1 MNRCLT
7 LVFALAF
14 SLIALVSANS
24 ICDNAPCEKQIN
36 VSVGKDFTI
45 SLEATPGSTGFDW
58 WTNFDTH
65 YLSLVNSTFIPKNA
79 ASGMIGAS
87 GMENFAFNA
96 KRTGNTEV
104 RMLLLRP
111 WVNGTIIESKLFQIN
126 IAQLSANK
134 PTYDIQQ
141 YSRVKPPYYTVPSTS
156 SR

>member
-1 MNRCLT
+1 MNRCVT
-7 LVFALAF
+7 SVFALAF

-36 VSVGKDFTI
+36 VSAGKDFTI
-45 SLEATPGSTGFDW
+45 SLEANPGSTGFDW

-65 YLSLVNSTFIPKNA
+65 YLSLVNSTFNPENA
-79 ASGMIGAS
+79 ASGMIGSS
-87 GMENFAFNA
+87 GTENLAFNA

-126 IAQLSANK
+126 IVQLSANK

-141 YSRVKPPYYTVPSTS
+141 YSRVKPPYYTVPSTT